1 MESTANKERTENGLT
16 DYNLSCRAL
25 LNINDKAGED
35 TEFEEKEKIHK
46 GITRKSVNLNNFQIY
61 HLTLYS
67 SEQIIPYI
75 ICTYV

>member
-35 TEFEEKEKIHK
+35 TEFENMI
-46 GITRKSVNLNNFQIY
+46 IDIRKTEN
-61 HLTLYS
+61 
-67 SEQIIPYI
+67 P
-75 ICTYV
+75 